1 MPVGWIGFSTASPPG
16 FPKDPLKARAYVE
29 HVVKRAGGEFVE
41 LYYEIDRRHRANAL
55 VLNLDDPKNVKAV
68 LEVLEADEYTKL
80 LLPKDAKDVDDN
92 IIPGIKPPPGSYGE
106 EEGPEPTA
114 ETTT

>member
-29 HVVKRAGGEFVE
+29 HVVKSAGGEFVE

-92 IIPGIKPPPGSYGE
+92 IIPGIKPPPGSYAE
-106 EEGPEPTA
+106 EEGPEPSA